1 MRTDRNASRLEYFG
15 HRYTRVLRDIY
26 LLAGAPA
33 ELAARSQGV
42 TLLARVIGLFG
53 GGAAGCAM
61 GTGDT
66 NAELTARVPD
76 GEPLAA
82 GARFTASDVL
92 RSHDAMA
99 IPVRDAIV
107 RRSPG
112 PVP

>member
-1 MRTDRNASRLEYFG
+1 
-15 HRYTRVLRDIY
+15 
-26 LLAGAPA
+26 
-33 ELAARSQGV
+33 
-42 TLLARVIGLFG
+42 
-53 GGAAGCAM
+53 M

-82 GARFTASDVL
+82 GARFTASDIL

-99 IPVRDAIV
+99 IHVRDAIV